1 MLDLIE
7 HAKSIGSNC
16 AALIWISQAQP
27 LFTAVME
34 WSDET
39 LAGLCLAMIAASFA
53 VLVWISFS

>member
-1 MLDLIE
+1 
-7 HAKSIGSNC
+7 
-16 AALIWISQAQP
+16 
-27 LFTAVME
+27 ME